1 MKMKAKEMKKMA
13 KRIVV
18 GAVVFVMAFGFLAP
32 AFANAEEIGGIDFE
46 RKCAI
51 EKEHS
56 ITCVYE
62 KEATDRTPGFEIHM
76 CTYCGISRKV
86 YTTERLAE
94 EWNNEYRYLSPSEE
108 VDQYNGNQETSF
120 AQKQAK
126 LEEMYNNGET
136 ISLFTEGINLEDVLP
151 SILAEY
157 GIYENDDNVTEEE
170 AEVEEPETAEVETTV
185 VEEIPTEPA
194 EVEKPVAQETQTEP
208 AKMEKPVA
216 QEVENPNPNTGNA
229 PIMFGGVT
237 VVSLGLIM
245 VLACAVIAHRRESK

>member
-1 MKMKAKEMKKMA
+1 MKAKEMKKMA
-13 KRIVV
+13 IRIVV
-18 GAVVFVMAFGFLAP
+18 GVIVSVMAFGFLAP
-32 AFANAEEIGGIDFE
+32 AFANAEEIGGVDFE

-51 EKEHS
+51 KKEHS
-56 ITCVYE
+56 MTCVYE

-86 YTTERLAE
+86 YTTERLSK
-94 EWNNEYRYLSPSEE
+94 EWNDEYRNLSPSEE

-136 ISLFTEGINLEDVLP
+136 ISILTEGVNLEDVLP

-157 GIYENDDNVTEEE
+157 GIYENDNVTEEE
-170 AEVEEPETAEVETTV
+170 AEVEEPETTEVETTV
-185 VEEIPTEPA
+185 VEEMPTEPA

-208 AKMEKPVA
+208 AKVEKPVA

-229 PIMFGGVT
+229 PIMFGGVA
-237 VVSLGLIM
+237 VVSLGLII